1 MDSIVKAHRHTGN
14 PIFFLLRLQAAVIS
28 ALAALCE
35 EYYQAEP
42 GQADLQMQGK
52 LNIIPELR

>member
-1 MDSIVKAHRHTGN
+1 MEKDN
-14 PIFFLLRLQAAVIS
+14 PPPFFLFRLQAAVIS

-42 GQADLQMQGK
+42 GQADLQMQGE
-52 LNIIPELR
+52 LNIIPQLR